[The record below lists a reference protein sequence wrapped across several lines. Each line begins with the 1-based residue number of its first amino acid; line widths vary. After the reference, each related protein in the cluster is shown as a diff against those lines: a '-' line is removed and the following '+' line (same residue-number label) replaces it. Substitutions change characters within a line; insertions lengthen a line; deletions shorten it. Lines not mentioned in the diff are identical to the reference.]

1 MKLYYSPVAKFM
13 AALLSIASLTACTLS
28 LICINTL
35 SKYNAYD
42 TDSSAQSLVEYLYY
56 QDILMDMDHAADYY
70 SVLMVDENWTKDII
84 AQYEEG
90 FSESNTNFF
99 FTISDFDTGEILL
112 KNYQDDYSAYVRRDY
127 YVTPD
132 NYFNHYSEYYYT
144 EYNDSYVDYFGNAV
158 SDSQSLVPAPDAQD
172 ADPLHIM
179 MVGHVREN
187 LNKIPAD
194 KYAAAA
200 NVGYFLYNNRF
211 NFLICIAVSTLLFL
225 NFITFLLYGAGRRR
239 DSEEV
244 FLHIADRV
252 PLDVF
257 LLLMG
262 GMAALGMSLFFAGF
276 RRTLYAV
283 PSKDSLITWGLFVL
297 GANTLLVI
305 TLNSIAVRVRAKSLW
320 KNTLL
325 RRFCILFRRPAQYLK
340 QFFLNLPL
348 IWRTILLCAVCL
360 AVGYY
365 AVSQVY
371 WLGSFVPIVA
381 LTVVLL
387 FMVLAAA
394 IHFNQLH
401 KGCTAIANG
410 DLDYR
415 VDTSMMPPGFR
426 AHGDAL
432 NRIGAGISGA
442 VDERLK
448 SELFKT
454 ELITNVSHDLK
465 TPLTSIVNYV
475 DLLSK
480 TDLPEDARSYLEVL
494 RRQSHRLRKLTEDL
508 VEASKASTGNLP
520 VDIVPIA
527 LDELVGQVA
536 GEYEDRFARA
546 QLIPVLQMP
555 DEPVTVLGDG
565 RYLWRILD
573 NLLSNVCKY
582 ALSGTRV
589 YMFAGVEGDNVVI
602 TVKNISRDA
611 LSITPDQLMER
622 FVRGDASRN
631 TEGSGLGLSIASSLA
646 DLMHGKLTLAIDG
659 DLFKAELRMP
669 AAPAV
674 PDNSDN
680 SADSAEPALTEP
692 AP

>member
-1 MKLYYSPVAKFM
+1 MKLYYSSFAKFM
-13 AALLSIASLTACTLS
+13 AGLLAIVSLTASILS

-35 SKYNAYD
+35 SQYNAYD
-42 TDSSAQSLVEYLYY
+42 SESIGQSLAEDLYY
-56 QDILMDMDHAADYY
+56 QDILEDMHATANYY
-70 SVLMVDENWTKDII
+70 SLLMVDDPWTNDIVDE
-84 AQYEEG
+84 YEAR
-90 FSESNTNFF
+90 FSEVNTNFF
-99 FTISDFDTGEILL
+99 FTISNFDTGEILL
-112 KNYQDDYSAYVRRDY
+112 RNYQDDYSAYVRRDY
-127 YVTPD
+127 YVTPA
-132 NYFNHYSEYYYT
+132 NYFDYYSEYYYT
-144 EYNDSYVDYFGNAV
+144 ESNDGYVDRFGNAV
-158 SDSQSLVPAPDAQD
+158 TDTQSILPAAGTSPTE
-172 ADPLHIM
+172 PLHIM
-179 MVGHVREN
+179 MVGHVRED

-194 KYAAAA
+194 KYAAA
-200 NVGYFLYNNRF
+200 NNMGYFLYNNRF
-211 NFLICIAVSTLLFL
+211 NFLVCAAVSILLFL
-225 NFITFLLYGAGRRR
+225 NFIVFLLYGAGRHR
-239 DSEEV
+239 DTAEV
-244 FLHIADRV
+244 FLHIVDRV

-257 LLLMG
+257 LLLIG
-262 GMAALGMSLFFAGF
+262 GIASLGLSLFYAGF
-276 RRTLYAV
+276 RNTLYCV

-297 GANTLLVI
+297 GASILLVI
-305 TLNSIAVRVRAKSLW
+305 ALHSIAIRVKVKTLW

-325 RRFCILFRRPAQYLK
+325 RRFCILFRRPAQYWK

-348 IWRTILLCAVCL
+348 IWRTILLCFVCL
-360 AVGYY
+360 AAGYY

-371 WLGSFVPIVA
+371 WLGSFVPIAA
-381 LTVVLL
+381 LTAVLL
-387 FMVLAAA
+387 FLTLTSA
-394 IHFNQLH
+394 IHFHQLH
-401 KGCTAIANG
+401 KGCTAIADG

-415 VDTSMMPPGFR
+415 VDTSFMPADFR
-426 AHGDAL
+426 AHGEAL

-480 TDLPEDARSYLEVL
+480 TDLPEEARSYLEVL
-494 RRQSHRLRKLTEDL
+494 QRQSHRLRKLTEDL

-527 LDELVGQVA
+527 LNELVGQVA
-536 GEYEDRFARA
+536 GEYEDRFTRA
-546 QLIPVLQMP
+546 QLVSVLQLPEEQTAVM
-555 DEPVTVLGDG
+555 GDG

-582 ALSGTRV
+582 ALAGTRV
-589 YMFAGVEGDNVVI
+589 YIFASTEQDKVVI
-602 TVKNISRDA
+602 TVKNISKDA

-646 DLMHGKLTLAIDG
+646 ELMHGKLTLAIDG

-669 AAPAV
+669 AAPKPTDA
-674 PDNSDN
+674 
-680 SADSAEPALTEP
+680 AEPTEP

>member
-1 MKLYYSPVAKFM
+1 MKLYYSSFAKFM
-13 AALLSIASLTACTLS
+13 AGLLAIVSLTASTLS

-35 SKYNAYD
+35 SQYNAYD
-42 TDSSAQSLVEYLYY
+42 SDSTGQSLVEYLSY
-56 QDILMDMDHAADYY
+56 QDILKDMDAAADYY
-70 SVLMVDENWTKDII
+70 SLLMVDEPWTRDIV
-84 AQYEEG
+84 AEYQTG
-90 FSESNTNFF
+90 FSEVNTNFF
-99 FTISDFDTGEILL
+99 FTISNFDTGEILL

-127 YVTPD
+127 FVTPA
-132 NYFNHYSEYYYT
+132 NYFDHYSEYYYM
-144 EYNDSYVDYFGNAV
+144 EYNDSYVDHFGNAV
-158 SDSQSLVPAPDAQD
+158 SDPQAVSPAAEAIQSVE
-172 ADPLHIM
+172 PLHIM

-194 KYAAAA
+194 KYAAAN

-211 NFLICIAVSTLLFL
+211 NFLICAAVSVLLFL
-225 NFITFLLYGAGRRR
+225 NFTIFLLYGAGRRK
-239 DSEEV
+239 DSREV

-262 GMAALGMSLFFAGF
+262 GMASLGLSLFFAGF
-276 RRTLYAV
+276 RSTLYSV

-305 TLNSIAVRVRAKSLW
+305 TLNSIAIRAKAKTLW

-325 RRFCILFRRPAQYLK
+325 RRFCTLFRRPARFLK
-340 QFFLNLPL
+340 QFFLQLPL
-348 IWRTILLCAVCL
+348 IWRTILLCCICV

-371 WLGSFVPIVA
+371 WLGSFVPIVV
-381 LTVVLL
+381 LTIVLL
-387 FMVLAAA
+387 FLVLSSA
-394 IHFNQLH
+394 IHFHQLH
-401 KGCTAIANG
+401 KGCTAIADG

-415 VDTSMMPPGFR
+415 VDTSFMPADFR
-426 AHGDAL
+426 AHGEAL

-494 RRQSHRLRKLTEDL
+494 QRQSHRLRKLTEDL

-546 QLIPVLQMP
+546 QLVPVLQMP
-555 DEPVTVLGDG
+555 DEQITVMGDG

-582 ALSGTRV
+582 ALAGTRV
-589 YMFAGVEGDNVVI
+589 YMFANIEQDKVVI

-646 DLMHGKLTLAIDG
+646 ELMHGKLTLAIDG

-669 AAPAV
+669 AAPKT
-674 PDNSDN
+674 PTET
-680 SADSAEPALTEP
+680 EPTEP

>member
-1 MKLYYSPVAKFM
+1 MKLYYHPFAKFM
-13 AALLSIASLTACTLS
+13 AGLLAIASLTACTLS

-35 SKYNAYD
+35 SRYNSYD
-42 TDSSAQSLVEYLYY
+42 ADSTGQSLVEDLYY
-56 QDILMDMDHAADYY
+56 EDILTDMNAASDYY
-70 SVLMVDENWTKDII
+70 SLLLVNEPWTKDII
-84 AQYEEG
+84 SEYEAA
-90 FSESNTNFF
+90 FSGEKTNFF

-112 KNYQDDYSAYVRRDY
+112 KNYQDDYAAYVRRDY
-127 YVTPD
+127 FVTPA
-132 NYFNHYSEYYYT
+132 NYFDHYSEYYYT
-144 EYNDSYVDYFGNAV
+144 EYNDSYVDHFGNEI
-158 SDSQSLVPAPDAQD
+158 DSQSVIPAAEALEDAE
-172 ADPLHIM
+172 PVHIM
-179 MVGHVREN
+179 MVGHVRKD
-187 LNKIPAD
+187 LNQIPAD

-200 NVGYFLYNNRF
+200 NVAYFLYTNRF
-211 NFLICIAVSTLLFL
+211 TFLICAAISALLFL
-225 NFITFLLYGAGRRR
+225 NFLIFLLYGAGRHK
-239 DSEEV
+239 DSNEV
-244 FLHIADRV
+244 YLRLADRV

-262 GMAALGMSLFFAGF
+262 GLGSLGASLFYAGF
-276 RRTLYAV
+276 RSTLYTV
-283 PSKDSLITWGLFVL
+283 PTKDSLITWGLFVL
-297 GANTLLVI
+297 GANTLLVLI
-305 TLNSIAVRVRAKSLW
+305 LNSIAVRVRAKTLW
-320 KNTLL
+320 QNTLL
-325 RRFCILFRRPAQYLK
+325 RRFLVLFRRPARYLG
-340 QFFLNLPL
+340 QLFLRLPA
-348 IWRTILLCAVCL
+348 IWRTLLLCCVFLGAEVF
-360 AVGYY
+360 

-371 WLGSFVPIVA
+371 WLGSFVPVVI

-387 FMVLAAA
+387 FVILSSA
-394 IHFNQLH
+394 IHFNQLR
-401 KGCTAIANG
+401 KGCFAIADG

-415 VDTSMMPPGFR
+415 VDTSYMPSDFR
-426 AHGDAL
+426 AHGEAL

-442 VDERLK
+442 VEERLK

-494 RRQSHRLRKLTEDL
+494 QRQSHRLRKLTEDL

-527 LDELVGQVA
+527 LGELVGQVA

-555 DEPVTVLGDG
+555 DAPVTVLGDG

-582 ALSGTRV
+582 ALAGTRV
-589 YMFAGVEGDNVVI
+589 YMFASVEENTVVI

-611 LSITPDQLMER
+611 LSTTPEQLMER

-646 DLMHGKLTLAIDG
+646 ELMNGKLTLSIDG

-669 AAPAV
+669 AAPT
-674 PDNSDN
+674 PEI
-680 SADSAEPALTEP
+680 EPTEP